1 MTLWGK
7 TDNASNSVKWA
18 ARSLHLGSG
27 TAAQIANNTAL
38 YNNTTPNAFFSKME
52 VGQFA
57 VTKAEI
63 ANGGGESAKTH
74 GPGWTLRR
82 MGMGPATSITV
93 AGGTGFG
100 TGETV
105 ILSGGQT
112 NVTLTLT
119 SNATGNLVSASIPSP
134 GGVFQNTSV
143 ITKTYQRELHPV
155 SNATV
160 HGATVVPGWVVANI
174 TITGAVGGYTNT
186 DTFRASNGSVNAV
199 GTVVTIANG
208 GLDNTS
214 FVFTNRGSF
223 PVSITNSQVIVSL
236 LAANGAVS
244 NGVAIGG
251 TATTKTV
258 VGTIGGYSN
267 TDTFLFSNGTVNST
281 GTVTTGA
288 NGILTNTSF
297 TFANLANRGLWANNA
312 ANSSVVISVFAANGA
327 VSNGANGAIANTAAI
342 VYGPALETST
352 ANGTLTVVLGG
363 RAGRVTY
370 ETLAVVKA
378 IAGGNTSV
386 LLPS

>member
-7 TDNASNSVKWA
+7 TDAASNSVKWA

-38 YNNTTPNAFFSKME
+38 YNNTTPGVFVSGME
-52 VGQFA
+52 IGQFA

-63 ANGGGESAKTH
+63 ANGGGEAAKTH

-82 MGMGPATSITV
+82 MGMGPVLSVTV

-105 ILSGGQT
+105 ILSGSQT
-112 NVTLTLT
+112 NVVVTLT
-119 SNATGNLVSASIPSP
+119 SNATGNLVSGSVAA
-134 GGVFQNTSV
+134 GGGLFQNST
-143 ITKTYQRELHPV
+143 ITTTYQRERHPV
-155 SNATV
+155 SNSTV
-160 HGATVVPGWVVANI
+160 HGTTVVPGWIVANV
-174 TITGAVGGYTNT
+174 TVSGAIGGYSNT
-186 DTFRASNGSVNAV
+186 DTFRASNGSVNAT

-223 PVSITNSQVIVSL
+223 PLSITNSQVIVSL

-244 NGVAIGG
+244 NGVAVGG
-251 TATTKTV
+251 TFTTKTI
-258 VGTIGGYSN
+258 VGTIGGYAN
-267 TDTFLFSNGTVNST
+267 TDTFLFSNGTVNAT

-312 ANSSVVISVFAANGA
+312 ANSTVVVSVFASNGA
-327 VSNGANGAIANTAAI
+327 VSNGANGLIANTAAI
-342 VYGPALETST
+342 IYGPQLETST

-363 RAGRVTY
+363 RANRVTY